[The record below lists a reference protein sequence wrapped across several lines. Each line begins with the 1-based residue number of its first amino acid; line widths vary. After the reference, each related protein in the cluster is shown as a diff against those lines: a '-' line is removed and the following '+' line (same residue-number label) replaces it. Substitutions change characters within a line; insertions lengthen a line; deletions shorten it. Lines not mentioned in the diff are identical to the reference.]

1 MLKAAQLSS
10 TRHAFSRED
19 DGCIKRGV
27 DTAFVFVFHRSQ
39 IVPRKPFRVI
49 IDLLVTGLAQ
59 GHEVIDFIYIRR
71 SWTVISSGTAF
82 REGDNVRT
90 VSKVARLFG
99 EVMFK

>member
-1 MLKAAQLSS
+1 M
-10 TRHAFSRED
+10 
-19 DGCIKRGV
+19 
-27 DTAFVFVFHRSQ
+27 
-39 IVPRKPFRVI
+39 I